1 MQQTT
6 FCQRL
11 SVINTIY
18 KESDSLMNRD
28 FDMRVIFNE
37 IDENIS
43 GYITL
48 QDTPEGRVEDLPK
61 IEESHKDIL
70 FTNWDIQLK

>member
-1 MQQTT
+1 
-6 FCQRL
+6 
-11 SVINTIY
+11 
-18 KESDSLMNRD
+18 MNRD